1 MFGPSR
7 GAARRGLV
15 GDLSRA
21 GRAGRESSRAGRLLT
36 EGADA
41 GVEYAHEENPDRA
54 RDQCGERVLV
64 HVPAMKHRTIVDVM
78 TLLSLGAAGEATDG

>member
-1 MFGPSR
+1 
-7 GAARRGLV
+7 
-15 GDLSRA
+15 
-21 GRAGRESSRAGRLLT
+21 
-36 EGADA
+36 
-41 GVEYAHEENPDRA
+41 VEYAHEENPDRA